1 VTAPAAPVDV
11 VRVTGGQDHGARFG
25 LRGSSATIGRGPAMD
40 IVLTDPRVAHLHA
53 RLRVDGARL
62 MLEDLSPQGAT
73 LVNGV
78 ALEGPTAL
86 APGDRLTLA
95 GTELTVMWTPAG
107 ALEPPAPGPPPAA
120 RRPAPAPASPVPAPP
135 APAPATV
142 AQPPPGPERVLPA
155 LCLALSAL
163 AVLALGLPALSGP
176 RGTESLWGL
185 EPAGLR
191 AQALVAALIAAL
203 AAGAWLRAARAGVA
217 VLPVTALA
225 GLTAIAGGLVAGGPA
240 FLIAVDLPGTRAEPG
255 LAVLVLTGAAIAA
268 LASYGL
274 ALELRETGAGPPEP
288 SGVLVL
294 AGGGALG
301 SLLAV
306 AAAPLGWISSGG
318 VELGGLSGGL
328 AAGTW
333 LIPLAFGV
341 ATGCIATAAAAQL
354 GHARRATAL
363 AVATAALAAAVCA
376 FAVAAAIGLRGYR
389 MEAGLSLVLAGT
401 AMAFVSTAIGAA
413 ALTLG
418 AGAGPDDEAG
428 RPPVR

>member
-1 VTAPAAPVDV
+1 
-11 VRVTGGQDHGARFG
+11 
-25 LRGSSATIGRGPAMD
+25 MD

-53 RLRVDGARL
+53 RLRVDGPRL
-62 MLEDLSPQGAT
+62 LVEDLSPEGAT

-78 ALEGPTAL
+78 AVAGPTAL
-86 APGDRLTLA
+86 APGDRITLG
-95 GTELTVMWTPAG
+95 GTELTVAWTPAG
-107 ALEPPAPGPPPAA
+107 ALPPPAPEPAPVRRAAPAAVAPPSPAPPPAP
-120 RRPAPAPASPVPAPP
+120 RPQA
-135 APAPATV
+135 
-142 AQPPPGPERVLPA
+142 PPGPERVLPA

-176 RGTESLWGL
+176 SGTESLWGL

-191 AQALVAALIAAL
+191 AQALIAALVAALAS
-203 AAGAWLRAARAGVA
+203 GAWLRAARVGVA

-225 GLTAIAGGLVAGGPA
+225 GLSAIAGGLVAGGPA

-255 LAVLVLTGAAIAA
+255 LAVLMLTGLAIAA

-274 ALELRETGAGPPEP
+274 LLALREAGAGPPEP

-306 AAAPLGWISSGG
+306 AAAPLSWISSGG
-318 VELGGLSGGL
+318 VELGGLGGGL
-328 AAGTW
+328 AAGSW
-333 LIPLAFGV
+333 LIPLALGV
-341 ATGCIATAAAAQL
+341 AAGCILTAAVAQL
-354 GHARRATAL
+354 GDARRATAL
-363 AVATAALAAAVCA
+363 AVVTAALAAAVCA

-389 MEAGLSLVLAGT
+389 MEAGLSLVLAGS

-418 AGAGPDDEAG
+418 AAAGGRDDETAAT
-428 RPPVR
+428 RAR